1 MIEMLGFVLLPAF
14 LYAYGVR
21 YRNVKVTRWTGVLTV
36 FGIVLNRVN
45 TSLVAFNWNAPE
57 RYYPLWTEIILTIGV
72 ITMGVLAFRWIVNR
86 MAILYDHPDYKST
99 H

>member
-1 MIEMLGFVLLPAF
+1 VI
-14 LYAYGVR
+14 
-21 YRNVKVTRWTGVLTV
+21 
-36 FGIVLNRVN
+36 GIVLNRVN

-57 RYYPLWTEIILTIGV
+57 RYYPLWTEVVLTIGV

-86 MAILYDHPDYKST
+86 MAILYDHPDYESM